1 MLNIAEKKAEA
12 QSYQDQSCYNAAY
25 CYGYVAG
32 AEEATKEAIVDVF
45 HIITSRLSAVDEN
58 TGDMFS
64 RIDGPSGET
73 YITALD
79 SEAGIDALET
89 LHILFSSMGVKTVI
103 KSNAEGRLCLA
114 LREENAE

>member
-1 MLNIAEKKAEA
+1 MLNIERKKAEA

-32 AEEATKEAIVDVF
+32 AEEATKEAIADVF
-45 HIITSRLSAVDEN
+45 HIIASRLSAVDEN

-64 RIDGPSGET
+64 RIGGPSGEI

-89 LHILFSSMGVKTVI
+89 LRALCSSMGVKTVI
-103 KSNAEGRLCLA
+103 KPDAEGRFCLELKEGGA
-114 LREENAE
+114 K